1 MVPVSSNAKRVI
13 MINNASTT
21 NAGTAAGYVDTA
33 GFDYLTI
40 SVLLP
45 TADVV
50 SNAPSV
56 LRILESDL
64 TTSPTAPTNYATIS
78 GFVSGTDYT
87 IPTTF
92 LTAATQITM
101 PWSVFNVD
109 LRARKRFI
117 RLEVSPR
124 TTQIVTAEA
133 ELSRAEVTPTP
144 TSSVASVVING

>member
-1 MVPVSSNAKRVI
+1 MVPPTANAKRVI
-13 MINNASTT
+13 LINNSSTT
-21 NAGTAAGYVDTA
+21 NAATAAGYADCL
-33 GFDYLTI
+33 GHDYLSI

-50 SNAPSV
+50 SNSPSV

-87 IPTTF
+87 IPAAI
-92 LTAATQITM
+92 TAATSITL
-101 PWSVFNVD
+101 PFAVFNLD

-133 ELSRAEVTPTP
+133 VLTRSEQTPVP
-144 TSSVASVVING
+144 TSSSATLTVNG